1 MKEISVKSKKQLQ
14 LIDITDKVKNSFDI
28 EDGFVSVFVP
38 HTTAAVTVQEPD
50 RDLWKDLL
58 NTYRRLVPLER
69 DYKHNVKYSGT
80 SGEQNAHAHI
90 LSSLVKP
97 SVEIPVEKGKP
108 ILGTW
113 QSILFVELDGPRN
126 RKVKIK
132 SVSSK

>member
-1 MKEISVKSKKQLQ
+1 MKEISVKSEKQLQ
-14 LIDITDKVKNSFDI
+14 IIDITDKVKDSIDI
-28 EDGFVSVFVP
+28 EDGFVDVFVP
-38 HTTAAVTVQEPD
+38 HTTAAITVQEPD

-58 NTYRRLVPLER
+58 NTYRRLVPLEG
-69 DYKHNVKYSGT
+69 DYEHNAKYSST
-80 SGEQNAHAHI
+80 SSERNAHAHI
-90 LSSLVKP
+90 LSSLIKP

-132 SVSSK
+132 SVYNK